1 MSYGMMFGKAF
12 DAFISTFKKSPIK
25 TSVTLVAFFILVFI
39 GSAKN
44 LKDSEDLIE
53 YRNLR
58 DTTYSQQIEQL
69 NKIENDM
76 KSLLIFISNQKSNIE
91 ENKNSLA
98 KITSERA
105 AASELLNM
113 DKEQV
118 ELIFLE
124 QEKRQREARWQN
136 WFEGIAMGV
145 VASLMTSLIWNMFHA
160 YKRKNV

>member
-1 MSYGMMFGKAF
+1 MIFGKAF

-76 KSLLIFISNQKSNIE
+76 VIPPFLAGFKSRPQATMANFC
-91 ENKNSLA
+91 
-98 KITSERA
+98 
-105 AASELLNM
+105 
-113 DKEQV
+113 
-118 ELIFLE
+118 
-124 QEKRQREARWQN
+124 
-136 WFEGIAMGV
+136 
-145 VASLMTSLIWNMFHA
+145 
-160 YKRKNV
+160 